1 MTEPRVAADVL
12 PASRIRLHD
21 LAIRPDRGEW
31 IVGRFETRQFVALP
45 KPGAVAIDLLG
56 AGLTVEQAEVRLA
69 DEEGCEF
76 DVLFFVRELIEL
88 GFVAEID
95 HRPVP
100 FEVPRPASFPRV
112 RPEHVRFALSPVLP
126 MLFGCLLLAA
136 VVALALRP
144 DLLPSFQDLL
154 WSPQGS
160 LVLALS
166 FVGGWSLIF
175 VHELAHFVTA
185 RATGVHARIQLGTRL
200 QFLVAETDIS
210 GIELAPRRH
219 RLTAYSAGMAVNL
232 SVAAIAVL
240 LLVVTDE
247 TAIMHKVLAAVMLL
261 ALLGLPFQ
269 LLVFMRTDVYFILQ
283 DVTGC
288 RDLFGDGTAYARYIG
303 NRLWGAITGRG
314 QPPKDPSRHLP
325 VRERRVARV
334 YSAFLVFGTAL
345 CLAAMAAFSI
355 PADVTLIFRAVTRL
369 GPDQPMTTNL
379 DSIVVLLV
387 LGTAHTLWAVTWW
400 RRRR

>member
-1 MTEPRVAADVL
+1 MTERPVADIL
-12 PASRIRLHD
+12 PASRIHLYD
-21 LAIRPDRGEW
+21 LAIRPDHGEW

-45 KPGAVAIDLLG
+45 KAGAVAIDLLG

-76 DVLFFVRELIEL
+76 DVLSFVRELIAL

-95 HRPVP
+95 HHPVP
-100 FEVPRPASFPRV
+100 SEVPQPASFPRV

-126 MLFGCLLLAA
+126 VLFGSLMLAA

-144 DLLPSFQDLL
+144 DLLPNFQDLL

-160 LVLALS
+160 LVLAVG
-166 FVGGWSLIF
+166 FVGGWSLVF

-210 GIELAPRRH
+210 GIEIASRRH

-232 SVAAIAVL
+232 SVAATAVL
-240 LLVVTDE
+240 LLTVTDE
-247 TAIMHKVLAAVMLL
+247 TTTTHKILAAVMVLALL
-261 ALLGLPFQ
+261 ALPFQ
-269 LLVFMRTDVYFILQ
+269 FLVFMRTDVYFILQ
-283 DVTGC
+283 DLTGC
-288 RDLFGDGTAYARYIG
+288 RDLFGDGKAYARYRG

-314 QPPKDPSRHLP
+314 QALQDPSRYLP
-325 VRERRVARV
+325 EHERRAARV
-334 YSAFLVFGTAL
+334 YSAFLVFGTTL
-345 CLAAMAAFSI
+345 CLASMAAFTI
-355 PADVTLIFRAVTRL
+355 PADFTLISRAVTRL
-369 GPDQPMTTNL
+369 GPEQPMTTNL

-387 LGTAHTLWAVTWW
+387 LGTVHTLWAVTWW
-400 RRRR
+400 GRRR